1 MAKPRTLLAHS
12 DRAFLDRL
20 ARVLSPEF
28 EIISTLHDVGLL
40 PRYVRRMRPD
50 LIVQS
55 FADSPSAGSEI
66 IEKIAQIT
74 PDTCVVLVTPTVDE
88 RVIASAFGRTVS
100 AVILQSASDQEFL
113 DGIRAAYTR
122 RK

>member
-1 MAKPRTLLAHS
+1 
-12 DRAFLDRL
+12 
-20 ARVLSPEF
+20 
-28 EIISTLHDVGLL
+28 
-40 PRYVRRMRPD
+40 
-50 LIVQS
+50 
-55 FADSPSAGSEI
+55 
-66 IEKIAQIT
+66 
-74 PDTCVVLVTPTVDE
+74 VVLVTPTVDE